1 MTDVLRLTRLLREE
15 LALQNRHCRLL
26 EAQQRALIACD
37 RDRFCGLQG
46 EYAALVERLEAQCET
61 RTALL
66 RDADG
71 QPATVTGLV
80 SMLPE
85 GKRPLL
91 LALRDDL
98 GRVLEQAQDLCRRNQ
113 TLIQNEL
120 NFMAFSL
127 DLFVEAGRRAD
138 ATYGGG
144 CRMRR
149 KLLDRTA

>member
-26 EAQQRALIACD
+26 EAQQRTLIACD
-37 RDRFCGLQG
+37 RDRFCALQD
-46 EYAALVERLEAQCET
+46 EYAALVERLEAQCAA
-61 RTALL
+61 RDRIL
-66 RDADG
+66 RDAQG
-71 QPATVTGLV
+71 QPMTVTALIDT
-80 SMLPE
+80 LPE
-85 GKRPLL
+85 VKRPLL

-98 GRVLEQAQDLCRRNQ
+98 ARVLEQARDLCRRNQ

-138 ATYGGG
+138 ASYGGG
-144 CRMRR
+144 GWVRR